1 MYIFVYKCYST
12 TILDQTK
19 WMQTNYLDLRCI
31 SVALIFILSKKMGKN
46 VVCHYTFASCISCF
60 KFCTFYSFVGSCL
73 VSIGIK
79 ADKNRTDLASSICCR
94 FPYREINIPATFP
107 THVSGRAGGVPR
119 ISRDLTHSEQHVYR
133 AAFPCII
140 AEMESM
146 GRRRVRHSS
155 VINQ

>member
-1 MYIFVYKCYST
+1 MFTSATLQQFWTRPSGCRQIIWTFGVYQPLLFLY
-12 TILDQTK
+12 
-19 WMQTNYLDLRCI
+19 YLKRW
-31 SVALIFILSKKMGKN
+31 GKN

-107 THVSGRAGGVPR
+107 THVSGRAGGVLR
-119 ISRDLTHSEQHVYR
+119 ISRDLTHSEQHVYM

-146 GRRRVRHSS
+146 GRRRVRNSS

>member
-1 MYIFVYKCYST
+1 MFASATLQQFWTRPRGC
-12 TILDQTK
+12 LDI
-19 WMQTNYLDLRCI
+19 RCI
-31 SVALIFILSKKMGKN
+31 SAALIFILSKKMGKN

-119 ISRDLTHSEQHVYR
+119 ISRDLTHSEQHVYM

-146 GRRRVRHSS
+146 GRRRVRNSS